1 MKIYCGK
8 CGGAYDDQ
16 FVVCPH
22 CGNIREEQQEKF
34 AVEEIRPEPPKNKK
48 KTPKWVKIT
57 AVVVAVVIV
66 LTGVLWSTGSLSN
79 IMPVRAGYVRVPSV
93 IGKSREKAKEILT
106 KKKLGLLIIGK
117 MDTGDDMELG
127 LVCEQSPGKGDKA
140 KENADVSVM
149 LSNGPKM
156 GYMPATVYYN
166 VNTATAKI
174 EAEGLKAKV
183 KYEYSDEVGKD
194 GVISQSVET
203 NTAVKQGETV
213 TITVSKGSKNESE
226 GTVKMK
232 NLVGMDFETAR
243 KELLKDG
250 IYLLVEDAKY
260 DDNAP
265 ENQIIVQND
274 KEGSEIQKGEN
285 VFVTISLGKEKVRVP
300 DLIYLEKAEA
310 EGKLKELGFTVKTET
325 GSDENTADGL
335 VLEQS
340 APSGEMLE
348 KGSEITIT
356 VNDRPTTPS
365 DGETASSPIDEYV
378 KILEQY
384 QEPVDV
390 IYNEKFYPTY
400 TVYDVDKDGTPEL
413 MIKIGSCEA
422 DHAYKIYTVKSENAV
437 LLGDIPGSHT
447 ALYGKDGEN
456 GMLSQNAYQGSE
468 LIKKISIIDGKISE
482 ETVSSRAIGNNGS
495 YTELDNHLEEVETI
509 DYSLLYDVMGDKGT
523 DKALSKKEVKELF
536 IKANNMYMGWII
548 YGREARKCEDKNDSI
563 QYGTDFPVGSSYP
576 THYRVVSEEYKT
588 KDDLDKA
595 LNNSFSKFVYKD
607 IFDSAYV
614 MQDGKLYCRIEVGDG
629 GDWYPSKLK
638 LEIIS
643 ANNSVCKFKISEYFT
658 DEEISNGYGRD
669 ESGLHTADREFTM
682 YKMNGKWLIT
692 EKFSAN
698 EQIYNNNVQW
708 ID

>member
-22 CGNIREEQQEKF
+22 CGNIREEQQENF
-34 AVEEIRPEPPKNKK
+34 AVEEIKPEPPKSKK

-66 LTGVLWSTGSLSN
+66 LTGVLWSTGTLGN
-79 IMPVRAGYVRVPSV
+79 IMPVQAGYVRVPSV

-117 MDTGDDMELG
+117 MDIGDDMELG

-156 GYMPATVYYN
+156 GYMPATVYYK
-166 VNTATAKI
+166 VDTATANI
-174 EAEGLKAKV
+174 EAQGLKADV

-213 TITVSKGSKNESE
+213 TITVSKGSKNKSE

-260 DDNAP
+260 DENAL

-274 KEGSEIQKGEN
+274 KEGAEIQKGEN

-300 DLIYLEKAEA
+300 DLVYLEKAEA
-310 EGKLKELGFTVKTET
+310 ESKLKELGFTVKTEI

-356 VNDRPTTPS
+356 VNDRPTTAT
-365 DGETASSPIDEYV
+365 DGETASSAIDEYV
-378 KILEQY
+378 RGISFLEKKTY
-384 QEPVDV
+384 DLFIEKDYTNWENKTSLVDKSSEG
-390 IYNEKFYPTY
+390 YLGYY
-400 TVYDVDKDGTPEL
+400 VYDFDNDNEDELLLISHKFNQPSCLDLSASISGIEPLETETYICVEIFEVEDGNVVKKD
-413 MIKIGSCEA
+413 EA
-422 DHAYKIYTVKSENAV
+422 ILFYT
-437 LLGDIPGSHT
+437 
-447 ALYGKDGEN
+447 GEN
-456 GMLSQNAYQGSE
+456 VDGYSEMIAFNYKDTVQIGFGIYREGFWGTGHEKGFCALKYDGNRFVEVMKEYWGGSGDPDMYQN
-468 LIKKISIIDGKISE
+468 IFDK
-482 ETVSSRAIGNNGS
+482 
-495 YTELDNHLEEVETI
+495 LEEVYGITE
-509 DYSLLYDVMGDKGT
+509 D
-523 DKALSKKEVKELF
+523 
-536 IKANNMYMGWII
+536 NI
-548 YGREARKCEDKNDSI
+548 YQGRESDAFDTSDWMYNNFDVIDNILSVSFKAYD
-563 QYGTDFPVGSSYP
+563 GSSIAKY
-576 THYRVVSEEYKT
+576 YDGQ
-588 KDDLDKA
+588 DD
-595 LNNSFSKFVYKD
+595 
-607 IFDSAYV
+607 IT
-614 MQDGKLYCRIEVGDG
+614 
-629 GDWYPSKLK
+629 
-638 LEIIS
+638 
-643 ANNSVCKFKISEYFT
+643 FKISWE
-658 DEEISNGYGRD
+658 
-669 ESGLHTADREFTM
+669 
-682 YKMNGKWLIT
+682 
-692 EKFSAN
+692 
-698 EQIYNNNVQW
+698 
-708 ID
+708 

>member
-22 CGNIREEQQEKF
+22 CGNIREEQREKI
-34 AVEEIRPEPPKNKK
+34 AVEEIKSEPPKNKK

-66 LTGVLWSTGSLSN
+66 LTGVLWSTGTLGN
-79 IMPVRAGYVRVPSV
+79 IMPVQAGYVRVPSV

-117 MDTGDDMELG
+117 MDTDDDMELG

-156 GYMPATVYYN
+156 GYMPATVYYK
-166 VNTATAKI
+166 VDTATANI
-174 EAEGLKAKV
+174 EAQGLKAEV

-260 DDNAP
+260 DENAP
-265 ENQIIVQND
+265 ENQIIIQND
-274 KEGSEIQKGEN
+274 KEGADIQKGEN

-300 DLIYLEKAEA
+300 DLVYLEKAEA
-310 EGKLKELGFTVKTET
+310 ESKLKELGFTVKTET

-356 VNDRPTTPS
+356 VNRTGES
-365 DGETASSPIDEYV
+365 DSEYEL
-378 KILEQY
+378 IEATEEEIYSLE
-384 QEPVDV
+384 
-390 IYNEKFYPTY
+390 
-400 TVYDVDKDGTPEL
+400 
-413 MIKIGSCEA
+413 S
-422 DHAYKIYTVKSENAV
+422 
-437 LLGDIPGSHT
+437 
-447 ALYGKDGEN
+447 
-456 GMLSQNAYQGSE
+456 SE
-468 LIKKISIIDGKISE
+468 LILGHWAPFDDINFNYETSSMEMVLDHFIVHLGGTFMYPEYTKETKYEGNTPDPMNYFDAKEYDVNKYTYYIAEKENVDWVAKNIFNINNFDCDKIEYEGYNGNKIIQCYLYNGKYYSPHRVCGYEPEFEYKVSGYKKLPDGKYEVFFDKIVSEWAARSLEDQSNALTITAGLKNIDGKRVWSYYKI
-482 ETVSSRAIGNNGS
+482 VGN
-495 YTELDNHLEEVETI
+495 
-509 DYSLLYDVMGDKGT
+509 
-523 DKALSKKEVKELF
+523 
-536 IKANNMYMGWII
+536 
-548 YGREARKCEDKNDSI
+548 
-563 QYGTDFPVGSSYP
+563 P
-576 THYRVVSEEYKT
+576 
-588 KDDLDKA
+588 
-595 LNNSFSKFVYKD
+595 
-607 IFDSAYV
+607 
-614 MQDGKLYCRIEVGDG
+614 
-629 GDWYPSKLK
+629 
-638 LEIIS
+638 
-643 ANNSVCKFKISEYFT
+643 
-658 DEEISNGYGRD
+658 
-669 ESGLHTADREFTM
+669 
-682 YKMNGKWLIT
+682 
-692 EKFSAN
+692 
-698 EQIYNNNVQW
+698 
-708 ID
+708 

>member
-22 CGNIREEQQEKF
+22 CGNIREEQQ
-34 AVEEIRPEPPKNKK
+34 ANYIVEEIKSEPPKSKK

-66 LTGVLWSTGSLSN
+66 LTGVLWSTGTLSN
-79 IMPVRAGYVRVPSV
+79 IMPVQAGYVRVPSV
-93 IGKSREKAKEILT
+93 IGKSREKAKEILM

-117 MDTGDDMELG
+117 MDTDDDMELG

-156 GYMPATVYYN
+156 GYMPAMVYYK
-166 VNTATAKI
+166 VDTATANI
-174 EAEGLKAKV
+174 EAQGLKAEV

-260 DDNAP
+260 DENAP

-300 DLIYLEKAEA
+300 DLVYLEKAEA

-356 VNDRPTTPS
+356 VNDRPTTAT
-365 DGETASSPIDEYV
+365 DGEEEIEFLEATEDEIRNIENDEVVWGYCGDFDEVNYDCETDDMEMVLSNFIIIDGCGINFQEYIEVLRPENGKEPDPRKCFAQVFDNQVYYYYEYASASQVDWVAKNIFNV
-378 KILEQY
+378 KSTDFNEHKRYYDNDGEEVEVLSSYKYGDYYYAEAPAKGFIPQYDYKVSSYNRLPDGKYEILL
-384 QEPVDV
+384 DR
-390 IYNEKFYPTY
+390 
-400 TVYDVDKDGTPEL
+400 
-413 MIKIGSCEA
+413 
-422 DHAYKIYTVKSENAV
+422 VKSEYASDLSTEKKNA
-437 LLGDIPGSHT
+437 S
-447 ALYGKDGEN
+447 
-456 GMLSQNAYQGSE
+456 
-468 LIKKISIIDGKISE
+468 KIIAGLKNIDGKRVWSYYKI
-482 ETVSSRAIGNNGS
+482 VGN
-495 YTELDNHLEEVETI
+495 
-509 DYSLLYDVMGDKGT
+509 
-523 DKALSKKEVKELF
+523 
-536 IKANNMYMGWII
+536 
-548 YGREARKCEDKNDSI
+548 
-563 QYGTDFPVGSSYP
+563 P
-576 THYRVVSEEYKT
+576 
-588 KDDLDKA
+588 
-595 LNNSFSKFVYKD
+595 
-607 IFDSAYV
+607 
-614 MQDGKLYCRIEVGDG
+614 
-629 GDWYPSKLK
+629 
-638 LEIIS
+638 
-643 ANNSVCKFKISEYFT
+643 
-658 DEEISNGYGRD
+658 
-669 ESGLHTADREFTM
+669 
-682 YKMNGKWLIT
+682 
-692 EKFSAN
+692 
-698 EQIYNNNVQW
+698 
-708 ID
+708 

>member
-1 MKIYCGK
+1 MEIYCGK

-22 CGNIREEQQEKF
+22 CGNIREEQQEKI
-34 AVEEIRPEPPKNKK
+34 AVEEIKPESPKNRK

-66 LTGVLWSTGSLSN
+66 LTGVLWSTGTLSN
-79 IMPVRAGYVRVPSV
+79 IMPVHAGYVRVPSV

-117 MDTGDDMELG
+117 MDTDDDMELG
-127 LVCEQSPGKGDKA
+127 LVCEQSAGKGDKA

-156 GYMPATVYYN
+156 GYMPATVYYK
-166 VNTATAKI
+166 VDTATANI
-174 EAEGLKAKV
+174 EAQGLKAEV

-226 GTVKMK
+226 GTVKMR

-274 KEGSEIQKGEN
+274 KEGAEIQKGEN

-310 EGKLKELGFTVKTET
+310 ESKLKELGFTVKTET

-340 APSGEMLE
+340 ATSGEMLE

-356 VNDRPTTPS
+356 VNDRPTTS
-365 DGETASSPIDEYV
+365 TDGETASSAIDEYV
-378 KILEQY
+378 RILEQY
-384 QEPVDV
+384 QEPVDE
-390 IYNEKFYPTY
+390 IGNEKYYPQY
-400 TVYDVDKDGTPEL
+400 TVYDIDKDGIPEL
-413 MIKIGSCEA
+413 FIRTGNSEA
-422 DHAYKIYTVKSENAV
+422 DYMFKVYTIKNHNAV
-437 LLGDIPGSHT
+437 YIDEFGGGHT
-447 ALYGKDGEN
+447 HLNEKENEN
-456 GMLSQNAYQGSE
+456 GVLVHYAHQGYEGLDQIIFENGKFLRKMIIEGHEIGQNS
-468 LIKKISIIDGKISE
+468 D
-482 ETVSSRAIGNNGS
+482 
-495 YTELDNHLEEVETI
+495 YTEPSKILEEVETI

-523 DKALSKKEVKELF
+523 DKALSKEEVKELF
-536 IKANNMYMGWII
+536 LKANKIYIDWVFGYATTEIKDFDDFIYPEGYVRIHPTEFSSLDELKSMLDEYFISSIYMSTFERDYKTIDGKIYVIDAFGEGASWEPAKYKLTII
-548 YGREARKCEDKNDSI
+548 
-563 QYGTDFPVGSSYP
+563 SSNNLFCKFQI
-576 THYRVVSEEYKT
+576 EEYLTDDQKT
-588 KDDLDKA
+588 EGVTDDFIRKNQYEVCKKDGHWVFVGEFAQRRGLY
-595 LNNSFSKFVYKD
+595 NNSPD
-607 IFDSAYV
+607 I
-614 MQDGKLYCRIEVGDG
+614 Q
-629 GDWYPSKLK
+629 
-638 LEIIS
+638 
-643 ANNSVCKFKISEYFT
+643 
-658 DEEISNGYGRD
+658 
-669 ESGLHTADREFTM
+669 
-682 YKMNGKWLIT
+682 WL
-692 EKFSAN
+692 
-698 EQIYNNNVQW
+698 
-708 ID
+708 D

>member
-22 CGNIREEQQEKF
+22 CGNIREEQQESF
-34 AVEEIRPEPPKNKK
+34 AVEEIKPEPPKSKK

-66 LTGVLWSTGSLSN
+66 LTGVLWSTGTLSN
-79 IMPVRAGYVRVPSV
+79 IMPVQAGYVRVPSV

-117 MDTGDDMELG
+117 MDTDDDMELG

-140 KENADVSVM
+140 KGNADVSVM

-156 GYMPATVYYN
+156 GYMPATVYYK
-166 VNTATAKI
+166 VDTATANI
-174 EAEGLKAKV
+174 EAQGLKAEV

-203 NTAVKQGETV
+203 NTAIKQGETV
-213 TITVSKGSKNESE
+213 TITVSKGSKKESE

-274 KEGSEIQKGEN
+274 KEGAEIQKGEN

-310 EGKLKELGFTVKTET
+310 ESKLKDLGFTVKTET

-356 VNDRPTTPS
+356 VNDRPTTAT

-378 KILEQY
+378 RGISFLEKKTYDLFIEKDYTNWENKTSLVDKSSEGYLGYYVYDFDNDNEDELLLISHKFNQPSCLDLSASISGIEPLETETYICVEIFEVEDGNVVKKDEAILFYTGENVDGYSEMIVFNYKDTVQIGFGEYREGFWGTGHEKGFCALKYDGNRFVEVMKEYWGGSGDPDMY
-384 QEPVDV
+384 QNIFDRLDEVYGITEENIYQGRKSDAFDTSDWMYNNFDV
-390 IYNEKFYPTY
+390 IDNILS
-400 TVYDVDKDGTPEL
+400 V
-413 MIKIGSCEA
+413 S
-422 DHAYKIYTVKSENAV
+422 VKAF
-437 LLGDIPGSHT
+437 D
-447 ALYGKDGEN
+447 
-456 GMLSQNAYQGSE
+456 
-468 LIKKISIIDGKISE
+468 
-482 ETVSSRAIGNNGS
+482 
-495 YTELDNHLEEVETI
+495 
-509 DYSLLYDVMGDKGT
+509 
-523 DKALSKKEVKELF
+523 
-536 IKANNMYMGWII
+536 
-548 YGREARKCEDKNDSI
+548 
-563 QYGTDFPVGSSYP
+563 GSS
-576 THYRVVSEEYKT
+576 VSEYYNGQ
-588 KDDLDKA
+588 DDIT
-595 LNNSFSKFVYKD
+595 F
-607 IFDSAYV
+607 
-614 MQDGKLYCRIEVGDG
+614 KLS
-629 GDWYPSKLK
+629 WK
-638 LEIIS
+638 
-643 ANNSVCKFKISEYFT
+643 
-658 DEEISNGYGRD
+658 
-669 ESGLHTADREFTM
+669 
-682 YKMNGKWLIT
+682 
-692 EKFSAN
+692 
-698 EQIYNNNVQW
+698 
-708 ID
+708 

>member
-22 CGNIREEQQEKF
+22 CGNIREEQQEKIV
-34 AVEEIRPEPPKNKK
+34 AEEMKLEPPKNRKT
-48 KTPKWVKIT
+48 TPKWVKIT
-57 AVVVAVVIV
+57 AVIVAVVIV
-66 LTGVLWSTGSLSN
+66 LTGVLWSTGTLSN
-79 IMPVRAGYVRVPSV
+79 IMPVQAGYVRVPSV

-106 KKKLGLLIIGK
+106 KKNLGLLIIGK

-156 GYMPATVYYN
+156 GYMPATVYYKID
-166 VNTATAKI
+166 TATANI
-174 EAEGLKAKV
+174 EAQGLKAEV

-265 ENQIIVQND
+265 ENQIVVQND
-274 KEGSEIQKGEN
+274 KEGAEIQKGEN

-300 DLIYLEKAEA
+300 DLVYLEKAEA
-310 EGKLKELGFTVKTET
+310 ESKLKELGFTVKTET

-340 APSGEMLE
+340 TPSGEMLE

-356 VNDRPTTPS
+356 VNDRPTTIKPN
-365 DGETASSPIDEYV
+365 GETKIAKVEDYI

-384 QEPVDV
+384 QELITTGDLATDS
-390 IYNEKFYPTY
+390 FPTY
-400 TVYDVDKDGTPEL
+400 SVYDIDKNGIYEIIIGTGYFEV
-413 MIKIGSCEA
+413 ERV
-422 DHAYKIYTVKSENAV
+422 YKIYTVKNGEAV
-437 LLGDIPGSHT
+437 LLSDISGYYT
-447 ALYGKDGEN
+447 TLYGKDGEK
-456 GMLSQNAYQGSE
+456 GMFSYFRRQGDE
-468 LIKKISIIDGKISE
+468 AITKYLIKDDHIIRESILSSE
-482 ETVSSRAIGNNGS
+482 VGSDENNTDLGNP
-495 YTELDNHLEEVETI
+495 LEIAETI
-509 DYSLLYDVMGDKGT
+509 DYSLLYEVMGDKGT
-523 DKALSKKEVKELF
+523 DKALSKEEVKELF
-536 IKANNMYMGWII
+536 FKANKLYIDWVSGYATTEIKDFDDFIYPEGYVRIHPTEFSSLDELKSMLDEYFSSSIYMPAF
-548 YGREARKCEDKNDSI
+548 EN
-563 QYGTDFPVGSSYP
+563 
-576 THYRVVSEEYKT
+576 EYKT
-588 KDDLDKA
+588 IDGKIYVIDAFGEGASWEPAKYKLTIISS
-595 LNNSFSKFVYKD
+595 NNSFCEFQIEEYLTDDQKTDGVTDDFIRKNQYEVCKKDGHWIFVGKF
-607 IFDSAYV
+607 A
-614 MQDGKLYCRIEVGDG
+614 QRRGLY
-629 GDWYPSKLK
+629 
-638 LEIIS
+638 
-643 ANNSVCKFKISEYFT
+643 NNSP
-658 DEEISNGYGRD
+658 
-669 ESGLHTADREFTM
+669 
-682 YKMNGKWLIT
+682 
-692 EKFSAN
+692 
-698 EQIYNNNVQW
+698 QVQW

>member
-1 MKIYCGK
+1 MEIYCGK

-22 CGNIREEQQEKF
+22 CGNIREEQQEKI
-34 AVEEIRPEPPKNKK
+34 AVEEIKPEPPKNRKN
-48 KTPKWVKIT
+48 TPKWVKIT

-66 LTGVLWSTGSLSN
+66 LTGVLWSTGTLSN
-79 IMPVRAGYVRVPSV
+79 IMPVQAGYVRVPSV

-117 MDTGDDMELG
+117 MDTDDDMELG

-156 GYMPATVYYN
+156 GYMPATVYYK
-166 VNTATAKI
+166 VDTATANI
-174 EAEGLKAKV
+174 EAQGLKADV

-265 ENQIIVQND
+265 ENQITVQND
-274 KEGSEIQKGEN
+274 KEGADIQKGEN

-310 EGKLKELGFTVKTET
+310 ESKLKELGFTVKTET

-340 APSGEMLE
+340 VQSGEMLE

-356 VNDRPTTPS
+356 VNKTGDS
-365 DGETASSPIDEYV
+365 DSEYEL
-378 KILEQY
+378 IEATEEEIYSLE
-384 QEPVDV
+384 
-390 IYNEKFYPTY
+390 
-400 TVYDVDKDGTPEL
+400 
-413 MIKIGSCEA
+413 S
-422 DHAYKIYTVKSENAV
+422 
-437 LLGDIPGSHT
+437 
-447 ALYGKDGEN
+447 
-456 GMLSQNAYQGSE
+456 SE
-468 LIKKISIIDGKISE
+468 LILGHWAPFDDINFNYETSSMEMVLDHFIVHLGGTFMYPEYTKETKYEGNTPDPMNYFDAKEYDIYKYTYYIAEKENVDWVAKNIFNINNFDCDKLEYESNNGDKIVQCYLYNGKYYSSYLMCGYEPEFEYKVSGYKKLSDGKYEVYFDKIVSEWAARSLEDQPNALTITAGLKNIDGKRVWSYYKI
-482 ETVSSRAIGNNGS
+482 VGN
-495 YTELDNHLEEVETI
+495 
-509 DYSLLYDVMGDKGT
+509 
-523 DKALSKKEVKELF
+523 
-536 IKANNMYMGWII
+536 
-548 YGREARKCEDKNDSI
+548 
-563 QYGTDFPVGSSYP
+563 P
-576 THYRVVSEEYKT
+576 
-588 KDDLDKA
+588 
-595 LNNSFSKFVYKD
+595 
-607 IFDSAYV
+607 
-614 MQDGKLYCRIEVGDG
+614 
-629 GDWYPSKLK
+629 
-638 LEIIS
+638 
-643 ANNSVCKFKISEYFT
+643 
-658 DEEISNGYGRD
+658 
-669 ESGLHTADREFTM
+669 
-682 YKMNGKWLIT
+682 
-692 EKFSAN
+692 
-698 EQIYNNNVQW
+698 
-708 ID
+708 

>member
-8 CGGAYDDQ
+8 CGGSYDDQ

-34 AVEEIRPEPPKNKK
+34 AVEKIKSEPPKSKK

-66 LTGVLWSTGSLSN
+66 LTGVLWSTGTLSN
-79 IMPVRAGYVRVPSV
+79 IMPVQAGYVRVPSV

-117 MDTGDDMELG
+117 MDTEDDMELG

-149 LSNGPKM
+149 LSNGPKR

-203 NTAVKQGETV
+203 NTALKQGETV
-213 TITVSKGSKNESE
+213 TITVSKGSKKESE

-232 NLVGMDFETAR
+232 KLVGMDFETAR

-260 DDNAP
+260 DENAP

-274 KEGSEIQKGEN
+274 KEGAEIQKGEN

-300 DLIYLEKAEA
+300 DLVYLEKAEA
-310 EGKLKELGFTVKTET
+310 ESKLKELGFTVKTET

-356 VNDRPTTPS
+356 VNRTGES
-365 DGETASSPIDEYV
+365 DSEYEL
-378 KILEQY
+378 IEATEEEIYSLE
-384 QEPVDV
+384 
-390 IYNEKFYPTY
+390 
-400 TVYDVDKDGTPEL
+400 
-413 MIKIGSCEA
+413 S
-422 DHAYKIYTVKSENAV
+422 
-437 LLGDIPGSHT
+437 
-447 ALYGKDGEN
+447 
-456 GMLSQNAYQGSE
+456 SE
-468 LIKKISIIDGKISE
+468 LILGHWAPFDDINFNYETSSMEMVLDHFIVHLGGTFMYPEYTKETKYEGNTPDPMNYFDAKEYDVNKYTYYIAEKENVDWVAKNIFNINNFDCDKIEYEGYNGNKIIQCYLYNGKYYSPHRVCGYEPEFEYKVSGYKKLPDGKYEVFFDKIVSEWAARSLEDQSNALTITAGLKNIDGKRVWSYYKI
-482 ETVSSRAIGNNGS
+482 VGN
-495 YTELDNHLEEVETI
+495 
-509 DYSLLYDVMGDKGT
+509 
-523 DKALSKKEVKELF
+523 
-536 IKANNMYMGWII
+536 
-548 YGREARKCEDKNDSI
+548 
-563 QYGTDFPVGSSYP
+563 P
-576 THYRVVSEEYKT
+576 
-588 KDDLDKA
+588 
-595 LNNSFSKFVYKD
+595 
-607 IFDSAYV
+607 
-614 MQDGKLYCRIEVGDG
+614 
-629 GDWYPSKLK
+629 
-638 LEIIS
+638 
-643 ANNSVCKFKISEYFT
+643 
-658 DEEISNGYGRD
+658 
-669 ESGLHTADREFTM
+669 
-682 YKMNGKWLIT
+682 
-692 EKFSAN
+692 
-698 EQIYNNNVQW
+698 
-708 ID
+708 

>member
-22 CGNIREEQQEKF
+22 CGNIREEQREKI
-34 AVEEIRPEPPKNKK
+34 AVEEIKSEPPKNKK

-66 LTGVLWSTGSLSN
+66 LTGVLWSTGTLGN
-79 IMPVRAGYVRVPSV
+79 IMPVQAGYVRVPSV

-117 MDTGDDMELG
+117 MDTDDDMELG

-156 GYMPATVYYN
+156 GYMPATVYYK
-166 VNTATAKI
+166 VDTATANI
-174 EAEGLKAKV
+174 EAQGLKAEV

-213 TITVSKGSKNESE
+213 TITVSKGSKKESE

-250 IYLLVEDAKY
+250 IYLLVENAKY

-274 KEGSEIQKGEN
+274 KEGADIQKGEN

-310 EGKLKELGFTVKTET
+310 EGKLKELCFTVKTET

-340 APSGEMLE
+340 VTSGEMLE

-356 VNDRPTTPS
+356 VNEILTENKKS
-365 DGETASSPIDEYV
+365 DEKNNGLSYEMREEYYE
-378 KILEQY
+378 KKTKS
-384 QEPVDV
+384 DV
-390 IYNEKFYPTY
+390 LFFT
-400 TVYDVDKDGTPEL
+400 
-413 MIKIGSCEA
+413 
-422 DHAYKIYTVKSENAV
+422 YKISYPFF
-437 LLGDIPGSHT
+437 LG
-447 ALYGKDGEN
+447 
-456 GMLSQNAYQGSE
+456 
-468 LIKKISIIDGKISE
+468 
-482 ETVSSRAIGNNGS
+482 SS
-495 YTELDNHLEEVETI
+495 EVE
-509 DYSLLYDVMGDKGT
+509 
-523 DKALSKKEVKELF
+523 
-536 IKANNMYMGWII
+536 
-548 YGREARKCEDKNDSI
+548 
-563 QYGTDFPVGSSYP
+563 
-576 THYRVVSEEYKT
+576 
-588 KDDLDKA
+588 KA
-595 LNNSFSKFVYKD
+595 LNSSFSEDINSFKGDNSRNIEEWYNSLVEADETFFLPFYKNIEAKVSYNRNGYISVIKTISDWSGGVHPYSTENGLTFD
-607 IFDSAYV
+607 IKTAQKLDYSHFFIGNKNDIDSFLNEKAASMSDSTYINKWYEANEFILTDKGICFYV
-614 MQDGKLYCRIEVGDG
+614 FLG
-629 GDWYPSKLK
+629 
-638 LEIIS
+638 S
-643 ANNSVCKFKISEYFT
+643 AVRR
-658 DEEISNGYGRD
+658 EEILIPYT
-669 ESGLHTADREFTM
+669 E
-682 YKMNGKWLIT
+682 GKEPFVIV
-692 EKFSAN
+692 N
-698 EQIYNNNVQW
+698 PR
-708 ID
+708 

>member
-1 MKIYCGK
+1 MEIYCGK

-22 CGNIREEQQEKF
+22 CGNIREEQQEKS
-34 AVEEIRPEPPKNKK
+34 AVEEIKPEPPKNKK

-66 LTGVLWSTGSLSN
+66 LTGVLWSTGTLSN
-79 IMPVRAGYVRVPSV
+79 IMPVQAGYVRVPSV

-156 GYMPATVYYN
+156 GYMPATVYYK
-166 VNTATAKI
+166 VDTATANI
-174 EAEGLKAKV
+174 EAQGLKAEV

-213 TITVSKGSKNESE
+213 TITVSKGSKTESE

-232 NLVGMDFETAR
+232 NLVGMDFETTR

-250 IYLLVEDAKY
+250 IYLLVEEAKY

-265 ENQIIVQND
+265 ENQIIVQKD
-274 KEGSEIQKGEN
+274 KEGAEIQKGEN
-285 VFVTISLGKEKVRVP
+285 VFVTISLGEEKVRVP
-300 DLIYLEKAEA
+300 DLVYLEKAEA
-310 EGKLKELGFTVKTET
+310 ESKLKELCFTVKTET

-365 DGETASSPIDEYV
+365 DGEEEIEFLEATEDEIRDIENDDVVWGYCGDFDKVNYDCKTDDMEMVLSNFIIIDGCGINFPDYIETLRPENVNVPDPRKCFLQVGPFSNDQDYYYIYASASQIDWVAKNIFNV
-378 KILEQY
+378 KSTDFNEHKRYYENNGEKVEVLSSYKYGDYYYAEAPAKGFIPQYYYKVSSYNRLPDGKYEILL
-384 QEPVDV
+384 DR
-390 IYNEKFYPTY
+390 
-400 TVYDVDKDGTPEL
+400 
-413 MIKIGSCEA
+413 
-422 DHAYKIYTVKSENAV
+422 VKSEYANDYATEKKNASKIIAG
-437 LLGDIPGSHT
+437 L
-447 ALYGKDGEN
+447 KD
-456 GMLSQNAYQGSE
+456 
-468 LIKKISIIDGKISE
+468 IDGKRVWSYYKI
-482 ETVSSRAIGNNGS
+482 VGN
-495 YTELDNHLEEVETI
+495 
-509 DYSLLYDVMGDKGT
+509 
-523 DKALSKKEVKELF
+523 
-536 IKANNMYMGWII
+536 
-548 YGREARKCEDKNDSI
+548 
-563 QYGTDFPVGSSYP
+563 P
-576 THYRVVSEEYKT
+576 
-588 KDDLDKA
+588 
-595 LNNSFSKFVYKD
+595 
-607 IFDSAYV
+607 
-614 MQDGKLYCRIEVGDG
+614 
-629 GDWYPSKLK
+629 
-638 LEIIS
+638 
-643 ANNSVCKFKISEYFT
+643 
-658 DEEISNGYGRD
+658 
-669 ESGLHTADREFTM
+669 
-682 YKMNGKWLIT
+682 
-692 EKFSAN
+692 
-698 EQIYNNNVQW
+698 
-708 ID
+708 

>member
-8 CGGAYDDQ
+8 CGGSYDDQ

-34 AVEEIRPEPPKNKK
+34 AVEEIKSEPPKSKK

-79 IMPVRAGYVRVPSV
+79 IMPVQAGYVRVPSV

-117 MDTGDDMELG
+117 MDTDDDMELG

-156 GYMPATVYYN
+156 GYMPATVYYK
-166 VNTATAKI
+166 VDTATANI
-174 EAEGLKAKV
+174 EAQGLKAEV

-274 KEGSEIQKGEN
+274 KEGAEIQKGEN

-310 EGKLKELGFTVKTET
+310 ESKLKELGFTVKTET

-340 APSGEMLE
+340 VTSGEMLE

-378 KILEQY
+378 RGISFLEKKTYDLFIEKDYTNWENKTSLVDKSSEGYLGYYVYDFDNDNEDELLLISHKFNKPSCLDLSDSFSGIAPAETETYICVEIFEVEDGNVVKKDEATLFHTSEDVDGYSEMIVFNYNDTVQIGFGIKREGFWGTGHVKGFCALKYDGNRFVEVMKEYWVGSGDPDMY
-384 QEPVDV
+384 QNIFDRLYEVYGITEDNICQGRKFVAFDTSDWMYNNFDV
-390 IYNEKFYPTY
+390 IDNILS
-400 TVYDVDKDGTPEL
+400 V
-413 MIKIGSCEA
+413 S
-422 DHAYKIYTVKSENAV
+422 VKAF
-437 LLGDIPGSHT
+437 D
-447 ALYGKDGEN
+447 
-456 GMLSQNAYQGSE
+456 
-468 LIKKISIIDGKISE
+468 
-482 ETVSSRAIGNNGS
+482 
-495 YTELDNHLEEVETI
+495 
-509 DYSLLYDVMGDKGT
+509 
-523 DKALSKKEVKELF
+523 
-536 IKANNMYMGWII
+536 
-548 YGREARKCEDKNDSI
+548 
-563 QYGTDFPVGSSYP
+563 GSS
-576 THYRVVSEEYKT
+576 VSEYYNGQ
-588 KDDLDKA
+588 DD
-595 LNNSFSKFVYKD
+595 
-607 IFDSAYV
+607 IT
-614 MQDGKLYCRIEVGDG
+614 
-629 GDWYPSKLK
+629 
-638 LEIIS
+638 
-643 ANNSVCKFKISEYFT
+643 FKISWE
-658 DEEISNGYGRD
+658 
-669 ESGLHTADREFTM
+669 
-682 YKMNGKWLIT
+682 
-692 EKFSAN
+692 
-698 EQIYNNNVQW
+698 
-708 ID
+708 

>member
-34 AVEEIRPEPPKNKK
+34 AVEEIKSEPPKSKK

-79 IMPVRAGYVRVPSV
+79 IMPVQAGYVRVPSV

-117 MDTGDDMELG
+117 MDTDDDMELG

-156 GYMPATVYYN
+156 GYMPATVYYK
-166 VNTATAKI
+166 VDTATANI
-174 EAEGLKAKV
+174 EAQGLKAEV
-183 KYEYSDEVGKD
+183 KYEYSDDVGKD

-274 KEGSEIQKGEN
+274 KEGAEIQKGEN

-300 DLIYLEKAEA
+300 DLVYLEKAEA
-310 EGKLKELGFTVKTET
+310 ESKLKELGFTVKTET
-325 GSDENTADGL
+325 GSDENIADGL

-356 VNDRPTTPS
+356 VNDRPTTAK

-378 KILEQY
+378 RILEQY
-384 QEPVDV
+384 QEPVDE
-390 IYNEKFYPTY
+390 IGNEKYYPKY
-400 TVYDVDKDGTPEL
+400 TVYDIDKDGIYEL
-413 MIKIGSCEA
+413 IIDTSIIEA
-422 DHAYKIYTVKSENAV
+422 ERAYKIYTIKNVEAV
-437 LLGDIPGSHT
+437 LLGDIPGSHV

-456 GMLSQNAYQGSE
+456 GMLSYWAHQGVE
-468 LIKKISIIDGKISE
+468 AIVKISIKDGNIVSE
-482 ETVSSRAIGNNGS
+482 SISSREVGADGN
-495 YTELDNHLEEVETI
+495 YTKLDNYLEEVETI

-523 DKALSKKEVKELF
+523 DKALSKEEVKELF
-536 IKANNMYMGWII
+536 IKANDLYVGWINGKKTCDI
-548 YGREARKCEDKNDSI
+548 KDFNDTI
-563 QYGTDFPVGSSYP
+563 QVDDRGFRFVRLNAKEFSTIEGLDELLNQSFFRYVY
-576 THYRVVSEEYKT
+576 
-588 KDDLDKA
+588 KDDLDRDYITRNGK
-595 LNNSFSKFVYKD
+595 
-607 IFDSAYV
+607 IYV
-614 MQDGKLYCRIEVGDG
+614 NELSGEG
-629 GDWYPSKLK
+629 GDWYPSKYK
-638 LEIIS
+638 LTIIS
-643 ANNSVCKFKISEYFT
+643 SNNSQCKFTIEELLT
-658 DEEISNGYGRD
+658 DEDAQSN
-669 ESGLHTADREFTM
+669 ADFLETDSYLL
-682 YKMNGKWLIT
+682 YKFNGKWLFAEEENRGYLFFAELNGIYENE
-692 EKFSAN
+692 EK
-698 EQIYNNNVQW
+698 IQW
-708 ID
+708 VLN